1 MEPTSDHQDHLFF
14 QLGLALLELLDQPLD
29 IELEHPT
36 NTAGLILNG
45 TLLRAFDTPA
55 QADLS
60 ITIGAH
66 TITIRP
72 SHLKAISINRTT
84 DHANQIQSV
93 HLLLTDHFHL
103 HIKPQ
108 HTKPTTNPR

>member
-14 QLGLALLELLDQPLD
+14 QLGLALLELLDRPLD
-29 IELEHPT
+29 VELEHPT
-36 NTAGLILNG
+36 STAGLVLNG

-60 ITIGAH
+60 IAIGAH
-66 TITIRP
+66 TISIRP
-72 SHLKAISINRTT
+72 SHLKAISINRSTGPPS
-84 DHANQIQSV
+84 QIQSV

-108 HTKPTTNPR
+108 HTKPTTNSR